1 MEGVVSDAPL
11 GFSPIAPPGG
21 RGPSKGSLAL
31 ILPTSWAPSYKAA
44 DDLSH
49 ANFGQ
54 PGRPSMSDSADNQR
68 VVINIT
74 CQVL

>member
-1 MEGVVSDAPL
+1 MA
-11 GFSPIAPPGG
+11 GFSLSSVAPPGD

-31 ILPTSWAPSYKAA
+31 ILPTAWVPSYMAA

>member
-11 GFSPIAPPGG
+11 GFSPVAPPVV
-21 RGPSKGSLAL
+21 RMPSKGSLAI
-31 ILPTSWAPSYKAA
+31 ILPTSWAPYKAA

-54 PGRPSMSDSADNQR
+54 PGRPSMSDSADNQ
-68 VVINIT
+68 
-74 CQVL
+74 